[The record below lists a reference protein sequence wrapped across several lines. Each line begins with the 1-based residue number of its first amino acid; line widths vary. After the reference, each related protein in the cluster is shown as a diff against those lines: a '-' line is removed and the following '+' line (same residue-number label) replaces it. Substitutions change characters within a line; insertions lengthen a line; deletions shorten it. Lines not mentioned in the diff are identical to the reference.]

1 MNKVIYR
8 LARREAERSFAY
20 CYEYVVDRETDQML
34 YGVRYPQWRTDAFG
48 ERFAIQKQDVNKL
61 QRLRAN
67 YNDWYYEVFLEADN
81 WEDAKN
87 KAEQMTDEYIKLL
100 SHQGV

>member
-1 MNKVIYR
+1 MNTVIYK
-8 LARREAERSFAY
+8 LTRRENERFFAY

-34 YGVRYPQWRTDAFG
+34 YGVRYKQWCDDAFG
-48 ERFAIQKQDVNKL
+48 ERFAIKKQDVNTL
-61 QRLRAN
+61 QRFRAN
-67 YNDWYYEVFLEADN
+67 FNGWFYEVFVEADN

-87 KAEQMTDEYIKLL
+87 KAKHMIDEYIKLS